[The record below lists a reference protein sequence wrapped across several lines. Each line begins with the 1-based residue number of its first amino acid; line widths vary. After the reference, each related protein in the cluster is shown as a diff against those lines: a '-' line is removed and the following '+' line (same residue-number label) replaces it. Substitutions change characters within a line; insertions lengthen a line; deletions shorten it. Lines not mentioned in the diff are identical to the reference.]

1 MKVGE
6 LVVGVYETVPRHW
19 EQNSADGHEL
29 LSSQFLRSPVNLLR
43 GQLVE
48 TALEKH
54 MVKSLIFTTKDAVI
68 RYSQFS
74 SVVSYRT
81 IFRIS
86 LFGSQ
91 TV

>member
-6 LVVGVYETVPRHW
+6 LVVGVYETVPRKG

-29 LSSQFLRSPVNLLR
+29 LTGQFLRSPVNLLR

-54 MVKSLIFTTKDAVI
+54 MVEFRPLN
-68 RYSQFS
+68 FS
-74 SVVSYRT
+74 DLTSER
-81 IFRIS
+81 
-86 LFGSQ
+86 LH
-91 TV
+91 

>member
-6 LVVGVYETVPRHW
+6 LVVGVYETVPRHG

-29 LSSQFLRSPVNLLR
+29 LTGQFLRSPVNLLR

-54 MVKSLIFTTKDAVI
+54 TLE
-68 RYSQFS
+68 
-74 SVVSYRT
+74 
-81 IFRIS
+81 S
-86 LFGSQ
+86 LFLLQKS
-91 TV
+91 TVQKRP